1 MSPSVGADSTLAA
14 AAAASSMSTTGKAD
28 ESSSEQKSLTRST
41 SRASARIAEG
51 RKEAGPSVGPPTK
64 RRAPAE
70 ELEPAKR
77 SKSEEDEVMIL
88 EGQETSTAAKHAGK
102 KTDR

>member
-1 MSPSVGADSTLAA
+1 
-14 AAAASSMSTTGKAD
+14 MSTTGKAD

-77 SKSEEDEVMIL
+77 SKSEEEEMIH
-88 EGQETSTAAKHAGK
+88 EGQETTSTAAKHAGK